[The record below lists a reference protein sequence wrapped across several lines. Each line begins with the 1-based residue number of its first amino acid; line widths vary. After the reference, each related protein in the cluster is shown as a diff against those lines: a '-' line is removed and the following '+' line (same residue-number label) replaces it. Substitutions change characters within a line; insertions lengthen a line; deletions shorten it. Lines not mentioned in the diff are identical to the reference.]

1 MSTSLD
7 FDLKG
12 IMPTLCQDGRWN
24 VLTVLIL
31 HSNIRNRCYP
41 GMDTIAAMATNGN
54 KTRATRA
61 KKWLD
66 QHGAYDLVPY
76 NKRVDDELECA
87 KRQHVY
93 QLTGSIHQCADPAC
107 ACRDWSKHAYSYLHH
122 EKKNADNPKILTVE
136 NKEQSNVLTVEN
148 FNRAKVLD
156 GENITT
162 PNVLTVEN
170 FNGEN
175 VSTSNISTG
184 KHSDQKSGSRS
195 RARAKVEYG
204 YSVQWSLVEG
214 AAGSVAYED
223 GEIIP
228 VPKRGVVAKCAI
240 EIFQSYLTA
249 LRELGRAPIGRDEK
263 LWTKHQAAALA
274 LALARETPEAVL
286 RFVYDQY
293 RGSDTFWR
301 TRNTP
306 MTLQHVAENIRA
318 SRARKNTTTPP
329 VGVINMAPRVPVE
342 QEVDT
347 WVRKS

>member
-7 FDLKG
+7 FELKG
-12 IMPTLCQDGRWN
+12 AMPTLCQDGRWN

-41 GMDTIAAMATNGN
+41 GMDTIAELATNGN

-61 KKWLD
+61 KKWLGD
-66 QHGAYDLVPY
+66 HGAFELVPY
-76 NKRVDDELECA
+76 NKRVEDELNCA

-93 QLTGSIHQCADPAC
+93 QLTGTVRQCADPAC
-107 ACRDWSKHAYSYLHH
+107 ECRNWTKQAYSYLHH
-122 EKKNADNPKILTVE
+122 EKKSVVEPKVLAVE

-162 PNVLTVEN
+162 PNVLTVDN

-175 VSTSNISTG
+175 VSTSNISIG
-184 KHSDQKSGSRS
+184 KHSDQVKGGRS

-204 YSVQWSLVEG
+204 YSVQWSLVERAG
-214 AAGSVAYED
+214 GSVSYED

-228 VPKRGVVAKCAI
+228 VPRRGEVAKTAI
-240 EIFQSYLTA
+240 TIFQSYLDA
-249 LRELGRAPIGRDEK
+249 LRELGRAPIGQDEK
-263 LWTKHQAAALA
+263 LWTKHQPAALS
-274 LALARETPEAVL
+274 LALARETPEAVM

-318 SRARKNTTTPP
+318 NRARKAPAPP
-329 VGVINMAPRVPVE
+329 PAEVINLSPRVPVE